1 MAPCPDLVAQ
11 IMARDSEHTLT
22 DQPMVGIGPVRGQGT
37 ESLCLC
43 HGGTTPPADA
53 VDGPQLPNRPQ
64 PVLGIIKPF
73 RKLESLCP
81 GRLQLGRGPSGVRQ
95 GCRKCCIKLHPAGRV
110 PIPSGCVVSA
120 PSPPKPSGTRA
131 TAGCKS

>member
-22 DQPMVGIGPVRGQGT
+22 DQPMVGIGSVRGQST

-81 GRLQLGRGPSGVRQ
+81 GGLQFGRSPSGVRQ
-95 GCRKCCIKLHPAGRV
+95 GCRKCCIKRPCCTDRWLAARGGRY
-110 PIPSGCVVSA
+110 
-120 PSPPKPSGTRA
+120 R
-131 TAGCKS
+131 